1 MLPMHENSV
10 SNTYPPAFS
19 SLPTTRSIILPL
31 LPPLPCHFT
40 SDFSYIHKQHIHPTS
55 TCIHLPFHLATTT
68 FILSHISYSFSQ
80 HHTPSQV
87 PPLTHSSTF
96 HKHHLH
102 IIPLH
107 PFIPSRNHFDSISR
121 TNCQL
126 SCHPCHHPI
135 SILNILYLHQHLKQF
150 IIIDIDHLLS
160 AEMLAALSSPS
171 LKYAPRV
178 VSE

>member
-1 MLPMHENSV
+1 MHENSV
-10 SNTYPPAFS
+10 CNTYPPAFS
-19 SLPTTRSIILPL
+19 SLPTTRSITLSF

-40 SDFSYIHKQHIHPTS
+40 SDFSSIHKQHLHPTS
-55 TCIHLPFHLATTT
+55 TSIHLPFHLANTN
-68 FILSHISYSFSQ
+68 FIMSYISYNFSQ